1 MNQSKHYLSYG
12 KLQNWTGYF
21 LACYDPI
28 NKKLRF
34 TNELAVEDE
43 NNLLLQHYTE
53 NVTETY
59 DFADYKLHFAVIKVE
74 CNPLNLSV
82 GAEMFMIPLL

>member
-1 MNQSKHYLSYG
+1 
-12 KLQNWTGYF
+12 
-21 LACYDPI
+21 
-28 NKKLRF
+28 
-34 TNELAVEDE
+34 VEDE

-53 NVTETY
+53 NATETY
-59 DFADYKLHFAVIKVE
+59 DFADCKLHFAVIKVE